1 MKSNLQGEIFVQEDE
16 SKAQSL
22 SPTKYTFIKRVFPLL
37 ALLLIL
43 VAGCS
48 PSYDEDAGY
57 EKSII
62 NESFPVPAN
71 AEQVEAE
78 FANPNIEKGVK
89 YNLPK
94 IGGHQGLYP
103 PERYFQEIEKW
114 GWDQLTDK
122 QMGDVH
128 FFKRGETVISVV
140 IKENSFEVYEMKKD
154 AEF

>member
-62 NESFPVPAN
+62 NENFPVPAN

-89 YNLPK
+89 YNLQE
-94 IGGHQGLYP
+94 IGIHQGLYP

-114 GWDQLTDK
+114 GWDLIN
-122 QMGDVH
+122 
-128 FFKRGETVISVV
+128 R
-140 IKENSFEVYEMKKD
+140 
-154 AEF
+154 

>member
-1 MKSNLQGEIFVQEDE
+1 MCRKTKAKPNRSLQ
-16 SKAQSL
+16 
-22 SPTKYTFIKRVFPLL
+22 TKYTFIKRVFPLL

-62 NESFPVPAN
+62 NENFPVPAN

-103 PERYFQEIEKW
+103 PERYFREIEKW

-128 FFKRGETVISVV
+128 FFKQGETVISVI